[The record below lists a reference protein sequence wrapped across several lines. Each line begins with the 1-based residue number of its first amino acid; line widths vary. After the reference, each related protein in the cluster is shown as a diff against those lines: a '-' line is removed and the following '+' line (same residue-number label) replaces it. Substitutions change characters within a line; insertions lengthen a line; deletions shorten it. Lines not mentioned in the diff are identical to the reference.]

1 MKTYMAN
8 AATVEKKWYVIDA
21 EDLVLGRMAS
31 QAAAILR
38 GKHKPEFTPHCDTG
52 DYVII
57 INAEKVAMTGR
68 KWDQKLYRH
77 HSLFIGGMKQMTYR
91 VFRDKNPEK
100 MIELAIKRMLPK
112 NSLGS
117 DMFRKLFVYAGPHHP
132 HQAQLPEALKLN
144 I

>member
-1 MKTYMAN
+1 MRTYMAN

-21 EDLVLGRMAS
+21 KDLVLGRLAS

-57 INAEKVAMTGR
+57 VNAKKVAMTGR

-91 VFRDKNPEK
+91 TFRDKSPEK

-112 NSLGS
+112 NSLGN
-117 DMFRKLFVYAGPHHP
+117 DMYKKLFVYAGPDHP
-132 HQAQLPEALKLN
+132 HQAQQPEALKLN

>member
-21 EDLVLGRMAS
+21 KDMVLGRLAS
-31 QAAAILR
+31 QVASILR
-38 GKHKPEFTPHCDTG
+38 GKNKPEFTPHCDTG

-77 HSLFIGGMKQMTYR
+77 HSQYIGGMKQMTYR
-91 VFRDKNPEK
+91 AFRNKSPERI
-100 MIELAIKRMLPK
+100 IELAVKRMLPK

-117 DMFRKLFVYAGPHHP
+117 DMFKKLFVYAGPEHP
-132 HQAQLPEALKLN
+132 HQAQQPESLKLN